1 METVGMV
8 GIVVFWVVWMLGEI
22 PLDSALQ
29 IVVWGASNFVLPE
42 TKMKRERQFSRL
54 ATRVIHNPRPPTV
67 VSAGEAFCLIIQF
80 IPLTFREDQIA
91 FI

>member
-1 METVGMV
+1 MV
-8 GIVVFWVVWMLGEI
+8 GIVVSWVVWMVGEI
-22 PLDSALQ
+22 HLDSALQ

-42 TKMKRERQFSRL
+42 TKMERERQFNRL
-54 ATRVIHNPRPPTV
+54 ATRAIHNPRPPTV

>member
-1 METVGMV
+1 MV
-8 GIVVFWVVWMLGEI
+8 GIVVFWVVWMVGEI
-22 PLDSALQ
+22 HLDSALQ

-42 TKMKRERQFSRL
+42 TKMKRERQFNRL
-54 ATRVIHNPRPPTV
+54 ATRAIHNPRRPTV
-67 VSAGEAFCLIIQF
+67 ESAGGAFCLMIQS

>member
-1 METVGMV
+1 MGGLV
-8 GIVVFWVVWMLGEI
+8 GEI
-22 PLDSALQ
+22 HLDSALQ
-29 IVVWGASNFVLPE
+29 IVVCGASNFVLPE
-42 TKMKRERQFSRL
+42 TKMKRERQFNRL
-54 ATRVIHNPRPPTV
+54 ATRAIHNPRPPTV

>member
-8 GIVVFWVVWMLGEI
+8 GIVVFWVVWMVGEI
-22 PLDSALQ
+22 HLDSALQ

-42 TKMKRERQFSRL
+42 TKMKRERQFNRL
-54 ATRVIHNPRPPTV
+54 ATRAIHNPRPPTV

-80 IPLTFREDQIA
+80 IPLTFSEDQIA